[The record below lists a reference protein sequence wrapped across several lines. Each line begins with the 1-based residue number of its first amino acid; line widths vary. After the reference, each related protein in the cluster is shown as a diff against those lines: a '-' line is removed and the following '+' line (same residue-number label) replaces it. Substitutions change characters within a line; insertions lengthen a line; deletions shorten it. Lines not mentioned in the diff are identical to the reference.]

1 MLWEAFSPERFPQPR
16 IEMLMKAM
24 TVGAITG
31 NPRRNKYLIPVT
43 ILAAVILIGF
53 LADRSQLKPGAA
65 VIARELTT
73 ISQSVLE
80 EKYGLRV
87 NLVAVTAAGGLVD
100 VRLKVTDAEKAKQ
113 LLKDAA
119 SYPALMVSG
128 SDASLAVPKE
138 SRAQELKPENGGMIM
153 LLFPNTRNAVKPGA
167 EVAILFGDIRL
178 EPVVAK

>member
-1 MLWEAFSPERFPQPR
+1 
-16 IEMLMKAM
+16 MLMKAM
-24 TVGAITG
+24 TANAVTG
-31 NPRRNKYLIPVT
+31 NPRRNKYLIPAT

-53 LADRSQLKPGAA
+53 LVYRSQQKPGAA
-65 VIARELTT
+65 VISPELTT

-100 VRLKVTDAEKAKQ
+100 VRLKVVDAEKAKQ

-128 SDASLAVPKE
+128 SDGSLTVPVE
-138 SRAQELKPENGGMIM
+138 SRAQEQKLENGGMIM

-167 EVAILFGDIRL
+167 QVAVLFGDIRL
-178 EPVVAK
+178 EPVVVK